1 MKKTFLILITSVIFG
16 GFFASCSANRGF
28 VSSLTRADIRQ
39 VQQFEPLN
47 YVGIIEKGNK
57 ITYSDSLTT
66 VAQGLFETA
75 LSKDR
80 TLPVTG
86 TIIIEDSLIN
96 NKVQY
101 EIYMLM
107 NYVENNIRV
116 KDIPIPPVID
126 SVLEAR
132 NERFGLLAYNWGFTR
147 TGSNYA
153 GQIGKG
159 VLIGVLTLG
168 TVYTVPYKDMVRNG
182 GFKGELLEHHGED
195 ELCRCPRHR
204 QSSSPKTGCCGLWHS
219 QSGPTALFRSASHR
233 GAHPGHRPSSDRGQ
247 PW

>member
-1 MKKTFLILITSVIFG
+1 MKKTFLIIIASVIFG

-126 SVLEAR
+126 SILEAR

-153 GQIGKG
+153 GQIAKG
-159 VLIGVLTLG
+159 IAIGILTMG
-168 TVYTVPYKDMVRNG
+168 SFYTVPYKDMTRNG
-182 GFKGELLEHHGED
+182 LIIVDAKNHNLAYVATAARE
-195 ELCRCPRHR
+195 
-204 QSSSPKTGCCGLWHS
+204 SSPLEAKTYQKQLKD
-219 QSGPTALFRSASHR
+219 LLKKYKK
-233 GAHPGHRPSSDRGQ
+233 
-247 PW
+247 

>member
-1 MKKTFLILITSVIFG
+1 MKKTFVIIITVILYG
-16 GFFASCSANRGF
+16 GFFVSCSANRGF
-28 VSSLTRADIRQ
+28 VSSLTCADIRQ

-80 TLPVTG
+80 TLPVTR
-86 TIIIEDSLIN
+86 TIIIEDSIIN
-96 NKVQY
+96 NRVQY

-107 NYVENNIRV
+107 NYVENNVRM

-126 SVLEAR
+126 SILEAR
-132 NERFGLLAYNWGFTR
+132 DERFGLLAYNWGFTR
-147 TGSNYA
+147 TGGNYA

-159 VLIGVLTLG
+159 VLIGVLTMG
-168 TVYTVPYKDMVRNG
+168 TVYTVPYKDMSRCGIIIVDSKNNNLAYVATANRESDPL
-182 GFKGELLEHHGED
+182 KAETYRRQMEDLLKKY
-195 ELCRCPRHR
+195 R
-204 QSSSPKTGCCGLWHS
+204 K
-219 QSGPTALFRSASHR
+219 
-233 GAHPGHRPSSDRGQ
+233 
-247 PW
+247 